1 MKRIIVGP
9 IMTNCYILEL
19 GNKAIIIDPGGN
31 PEKII
36 PLIREKKVSA
46 IVATHG
52 HFDHVL
58 AVEELKRITG
68 APFYLHYAD
77 LEVMKRAMTLYAPGY
92 KAPEPDYD
100 LADGLDGFEV
110 IHTPGHTPGSV
121 CLVRDKV
128 LFSGDTLFRE
138 GIGRYD
144 FPEGDGEQLA
154 LSIQKLMELDDE
166 VEVYPGHG
174 PPTTIGYEKRNN
186 PYVLGG
192 L

>member
-1 MKRIIVGP
+1 MKRLVVGP
-9 IMTNCYILEL
+9 IMTNCYILDLED
-19 GNKAIIIDPGGN
+19 GVIVIDPGGD
-31 PEKII
+31 PEKILSSI
-36 PLIREKKVSA
+36 GDKKVSA

-58 AVEELKRITG
+58 AVEELRRVTD
-68 APFYLHYAD
+68 APFYLHHAD
-77 LEVMKRAMTLYAPGY
+77 LEVMKRAMGFYAPGY

-100 LADGLDGFEV
+100 LADGLKGFEV

-121 CLVRDKV
+121 CLLRDKV

-144 FPEGDGEQLA
+144 FPESDGEQLA
-154 LSIQKLMELDDE
+154 RSLQKLMELDDE
-166 VEVYPGHG
+166 IEVYPGHG
-174 PPTTIGYEKRNN
+174 PPTSIGHERRNN